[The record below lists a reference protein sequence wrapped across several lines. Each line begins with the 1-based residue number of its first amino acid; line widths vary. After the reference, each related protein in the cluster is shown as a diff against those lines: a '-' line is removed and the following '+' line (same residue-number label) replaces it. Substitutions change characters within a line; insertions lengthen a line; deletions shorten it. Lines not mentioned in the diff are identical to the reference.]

1 MNKAGDVTAQRLT
14 WRATSAQTTYR
25 SAGTRGIL
33 PRSSAA
39 APAEVSDRKA
49 ACSAAGS
56 AWRQH
61 PSRSLWQL
69 YNNGCGQRQ
78 TSVLLCFDKM
88 LTDVQV
94 HVCSKV
100 PGRLSHLSGKNQTSM
115 NVQLVLVGFSL
126 VHFTFWNTLWR
137 SCSGVRIT
145 LLRNQSAT
153 NTTEQQKG
161 QTCFKSP
168 LWNNFHSLSFC
179 FFSLFF
185 PPFACLSGRICFYIY
200 TFSWDFFYFKIV
212 LVVLLFVC
220 LLGRIHFFIF
230 SCKVCL
236 RKNTL
241 FIHLA

>member
-1 MNKAGDVTAQRLT
+1 MRLLINDPSFFPVQYCCCQQVLAFPFWDLHPLLDRLKRHESTCLPVMNKAGDVTAQRLT

-100 PGRLSHLSGKNQTSM
+100 PGRPSHLSGKNQTSM

-126 VHFTFWNTLWR
+126 VHFTF
-137 SCSGVRIT
+137 
-145 LLRNQSAT
+145 
-153 NTTEQQKG
+153 
-161 QTCFKSP
+161 
-168 LWNNFHSLSFC
+168 
-179 FFSLFF
+179 
-185 PPFACLSGRICFYIY
+185 
-200 TFSWDFFYFKIV
+200 
-212 LVVLLFVC
+212 
-220 LLGRIHFFIF
+220 
-230 SCKVCL
+230 
-236 RKNTL
+236 
-241 FIHLA
+241 

>member
-100 PGRLSHLSGKNQTSM
+100 PGRPSHLSGKNQTSM

-153 NTTEQQKG
+153 Q
-161 QTCFKSP
+161 
-168 LWNNFHSLSFC
+168 LRNNRKDKLVSKAHFEIIFIHLVFVSFLC
-179 FFSLFF
+179 FF
-185 PPFACLSGRICFYIY
+185 PPLLVYLGVFVFIY
-200 TFSWDFFYFKIV
+200 THLVEIFF
-212 LVVLLFVC
+212 
-220 LLGRIHFFIF
+220 
-230 SCKVCL
+230 
-236 RKNTL
+236 TL
-241 FIHLA
+241 K